1 MRDLL
6 NLFQSALNEGV
17 GLSNRSPGEQFKNP
31 QGDVITFQSLD
42 FWPES
47 GTFTSPQEVDQG
59 LAQAAQ
65 DLGVQPEQ
73 ISWTNK
79 QSGGGFGIAH
89 FTDNAG
95 KDYYLGRWFR
105 SISPNRVQNNFPHNA
120 IPGDF
125 TYQSPRGV
133 KEKTGYKPSEVLTQ
147 FQSNTPETILKQ
159 IQVKFGDDSHEAQA
173 AQLFMQA
180 ETFPISIPKGNMNFT
195 AFRDYFCEMLQP
207 VALVMNK
214 EIKGNASEAAEIFFG
229 QDSNY
234 GDCVISFNEGVT
246 GGLYDSLLVNKN
258 GKQIKLSSKGKSGAN
273 ASVVNLI
280 RSIRELQAVPQGKRL
295 LKKYA
300 QAVSILEIIESG
312 GHVNAPLELAVAF
325 GMLSARE
332 VEQVISLKGLGPKD
346 PLPQL
351 SARLKK
357 LYESR
362 KANDPSRIV
371 PIEHMLAAVAYKVA
385 DHVNNATDFSLAA
398 SGILNHSALVQMYTE
413 AKETKDT
420 IEITGFRAVYPSET
434 VTGVLLDAA
443 KAYMSTQGKG
453 NFTFKILKNGAA
465 EKDLAM
471 LDAETDTKPDPDPDT
486 NLVDYEPRRS
496 DIKASDR
503 ARRKAPGD
511 ARALGRA
518 RRR

>member
-1 MRDLL
+1 MRDIL
-6 NLFQSALNEGV
+6 NIFQSALNEGV
-17 GLSNRSPGEQFKNP
+17 GLSNRAPGEQFKNP
-31 QGDVITFQSLD
+31 QGDVITFQGLD

-47 GTFTSPQEVDQG
+47 GTFTSAEEVNQG

-65 DLGVQPEQ
+65 DLGVEPEL
-73 ISWTNK
+73 IVWTNK

-89 FTDNAG
+89 FTNNAG

-147 FQSNTPETILKQ
+147 FQNNTPESILKQ
-159 IQVKFGDDSHEAQA
+159 IQTKFGDDSYEANA

-180 ETFPISIPKGNMNFT
+180 ESFPVSIPKGNMNFT

-207 VALVMNK
+207 VALVMDK
-214 EIKGNASEAAEIFFG
+214 EIKGNAGEAAAIFFG

-234 GDCVISFNEGVT
+234 GDCTISFNDSVS

-453 NFTFKILKNGAA
+453 NFTFKILKNGAT

-486 NLVDYEPRRS
+486 NLVDYKPRRS

-503 ARRKAPGD
+503 SRRKAPGD
-511 ARALGRA
+511 AEALGRA